1 MTKIKKTLL
10 STLFVLF
17 GAHFVWAQ
25 NSVTG
30 TVTDAATGETLPFV
44 TVMVKGTAIGTA
56 TSEQGIFTIGVPNA
70 ESVLIFTFVGYE
82 TLEVRA
88 DASSSMVVRM
98 QSSAT
103 LLESVVITGYQTI
116 SRERATGSYVIAGED
131 VLNKKPSGSISG
143 ALTGIIP
150 GLVTVS
156 SDLNGQNRFLIRG
169 RGTLR
174 QTQVNQSPE
183 DYQLS
188 MDPLIVVDGMPIQG
202 FTHSAFGGDGFLNAR
217 DPFSTVNPN
226 DVETITVLKDA
237 AATSIYGARAA
248 NGVIVITTKKGK
260 GAEKLNI
267 RVEAFTSIGAKPD
280 LDYAFNMASTENTI
294 WYMEHLRTYYPSYQ
308 NTWYNPYNYPNE
320 PWLYYIN
327 DVARDMLEHYERGNI
342 ATLTELR
349 AKQDAMIARGN
360 PWKKDLNK
368 YVYRN
373 SINQK
378 YSISFRGAS
387 EKLNYSL
394 SAAYDNNTGYLI
406 GDNSKKFLLN
416 SVNNYKLSDRLT
428 FNFGFNASLSDNTN
442 NGIHINTLKNNISP
456 WSRLVDDDGNFVH
469 IASKDIQFP
478 WGGLISGGAITVYE
492 PVYRSLYEGKMP
504 KSWLYNP
511 VEDRDQ
517 MNNTSER
524 LTARITGG
532 LDYKITN
539 DLKVNV
545 SGQYERNQYSQHSL
559 FRPNSYLVRNYNN
572 RFSTLNTTTK
582 QYVSNFPAGGIF
594 QNRGDLYVGYILR
607 GQIDYGKSFEKH
619 DIAAIAGTEVMSS
632 THSNNPTLWR
642 YGYNENTKAVSTALD
657 YINQQTNMF
666 GTKVNAPYAPPGSLV
681 IHEDRFFSAYANAAY
696 TYNNKYSATAS
707 FRTDA
712 SNYQSIT
719 MREKFSPFWSVGASW
734 ILSRENFMNGTDWV
748 DFLKLRTSFGE
759 AGLAAGKG
767 LTASVTT
774 LGNMNGDVFSN
785 YEPKT
790 QVSVRGNPTL
800 TWEKSRT
807 FDAGVEF
814 RLWKNKLYGSLSCYN
829 KYTYDVLTNAS
840 VPIISQGAGT
850 AMFNNATISNKGVE
864 LSLGSKMNITED
876 LAWNGIF
883 NLSFNKNRILEYNVF
898 NTSLRPDYYPG
909 YAMNSVWAYKT
920 IGYTPEGYIILQGKD
935 GTKEIVTSRDATHLY
950 DPINSAAGQTLE
962 AYNWIYHLGNSDK
975 TIPTHIGITNTFTYK
990 GFTLSCLLT
999 GKFGYYIPNGE
1010 SYSTRQDVASISKAL
1025 DRARKVYNTGY
1036 DKHPAYAGMPL
1047 WTDANKD
1054 VFNAG
1059 STWMYYSN
1067 LVNNVDQA
1075 YVKGSHVRL
1084 NEIYLGYDLPNNRLG
1099 NFGKY
1104 VHSINFFVQARN
1116 LGIIW
1121 AANNMNIDPDY
1132 PLATS
1137 LTSHNPIKPMKTY
1150 TFGLKFN
1157 IN

>member
-1 MTKIKKTLL
+1 MMKIKKTLL
-10 STLFVLF
+10 LTLFVLF
-17 GAHFVWAQ
+17 GANFALAQ
-25 NSVTG
+25 NQVTG

-56 TSEQGIFTIGVPNA
+56 TSEQGIFTISVPNA
-70 ESVLIFTFVGYE
+70 ESVLTFTFVGYE
-82 TLEVRA
+82 MLELRA
-88 DASSSMVVRM
+88 NVSRPMIVRM
-98 QSSAT
+98 LLSAT
-103 LLESVVITGYQTI
+103 MLESVVVTGYQTI

-131 VLNKKPSGSISG
+131 VLNKKPSGNISG

-150 GLVTVS
+150 GLITVS
-156 SDLNGQNRFLIRG
+156 SDLNGQNRFLVRG

-174 QTQVNQSPE
+174 QTQVDQLPE

-202 FTHSAFGGDGFLNAR
+202 FTHSTLGGAGFLNTR

-267 RVEAFTSIGAKPD
+267 RVDAFTSIGAKPD

-294 WYMEHLRTYYPSYQ
+294 WYQEHLRTYYPSYQ

-320 PWLYYIN
+320 PWAYYIN

-342 ATLTELR
+342 ATLQELR
-349 AKQDAMIARGN
+349 ARQAEMIARGDQ
-360 PWKKDLNK
+360 WKKDLNK

-373 SINQK
+373 SVNQQ

-394 SAAYDNNTGYLI
+394 SAAYDNNNGYLI
-406 GDNSKKFLLN
+406 GNNNRRFLLN
-416 SVNNYKLSDRLT
+416 SINNYKLSERLT
-428 FNFGFNASLSDNTN
+428 FNFGFNASLMNSTN
-442 NGIHINTLKNNISP
+442 NGINFNTLRNSISP
-456 WSRLVDDDGNFVH
+456 WSRLVDENGNFIH

-478 WGGLISGGAITVYE
+478 GGGMIPGGATTVYE
-492 PVYRSLYEGKMP
+492 PVYRNLYDGKMP
-504 KSWLYNP
+504 ANWFYNP
-511 VEDRDQ
+511 VKDRDC
-517 MNNTSER
+517 MDNTAER
-524 LTARITGG
+524 LTARLTGG
-532 LDYKITN
+532 LDYKITD

-559 FRPNSYLVRNYNN
+559 FRSESYLVRNYNN
-572 RFSTLNTTTK
+572 RFSTFNPATGV
-582 QYVSNFPAGGIF
+582 YASNFPKGGIF
-594 QNRGDLYVGYILR
+594 NNRGDLYVGYILR
-607 GQIDYGKSFEKH
+607 GQVDYSKNFDKH
-619 DIAAIAGTEVMSS
+619 DIAVIAGTEVISS
-632 THSNNPTLWR
+632 THSNNPVLWR

-657 YINQQTNMF
+657 YVTQQINMF
-666 GTKVNAPYAPPGSLV
+666 GTRVNSPYAAPGTLV

-696 TYNNKYSATAS
+696 TYNNKYTATAS

-712 SNYQSIT
+712 SNYQSKS

-734 ILSRENFMNGTDWV
+734 ILSREDFMNGIDWV

-767 LTASVTT
+767 LTATVTT
-774 LGNMNGDVFSN
+774 LGNVNGDVYSN
-785 YEPKT
+785 YEPRT

-814 RLWKNKLYGSLSCYN
+814 RLWKNKLYGNFSYYN

-840 VPIISQGAGT
+840 VPIISQGTGT
-850 AMFNNATISNKGVE
+850 ATFNNAVISNKGVE
-864 LSLGSKMNITED
+864 LSLGSRMNITKD
-876 LAWNGIF
+876 FAWNGMF
-883 NLSFNKNRILEYNVF
+883 NLSFNKNEILKYNVF
-898 NTSLRPDYYPG
+898 NTLLRPDYYPG
-909 YAMNSVWAYKT
+909 YAMNSIWVYKAV
-920 IGYTPEGYIILQGKD
+920 GYTPEGYIILQGKD
-935 GTKEIVTSRDATHLY
+935 GTKEKVINRDATHLY
-950 DPINSAAGQTLE
+950 DPINGAAGQTLE

-999 GKFGYYIPNGE
+999 GKFGYYVASGE
-1010 SYSTRQDVASISKAL
+1010 IYDTRQDVASFSKAL
-1025 DRARKVYNTGY
+1025 DRAIKVYKTGY

-1075 YVKGSHVRL
+1075 YIKGNHVRL

-1104 VHSINFFVQARN
+1104 IHSINFFVQARN

-1121 AANNMNIDPDY
+1121 AANNLNIDPDY
-1132 PLATS
+1132 LLTTS
-1137 LTSHNPIKPMKTY
+1137 LTAHNPIKPMKTY